1 MITYLHKFA
10 NPVRF
15 LKISKPIKKLSGLL
29 SFFAIFIGL
38 IFALFI
44 SPPDYQQK
52 ETVRIMYIH
61 VPCAWMS
68 LITYS
73 FIFFNSLFFLIW
85 RFPLFLIL
93 AKESLILGII
103 FTFSTLFSG
112 SLWGK
117 PTWGTYWVWDA
128 RLTSFLIL
136 FFIFLGLKLIKDAY
150 SSSNKGDGIFSY
162 LAVIGGVNL
171 PIIKF
176 SVDWWNT
183 LHQPAS
189 ILRTGGISISNEMLL
204 PLFSMAIGFLFLFVY
219 TLLLSTEIKIKEN
232 KLIYSSNNGSEY

>member
-1 MITYLHKFA
+1 MFKYLHKFA
-10 NPVRF
+10 NPKKF
-15 LKISKPIKKLSGLL
+15 LKIALPIRKFMGICSLVVIL
-29 SFFAIFIGL
+29 IGL
-38 IFALFI
+38 IFSLFL

-61 VPCAWMS
+61 VPSAWMS
-68 LITYS
+68 LKIYVFM
-73 FIFFNSLFFLIW
+73 FISSIIFLVW
-85 RFPLFLIL
+85 KFPLFLIL
-93 AKESLILGII
+93 AKESVNIGII
-103 FTFSTLFSG
+103 FTFSALLTG

-136 FFIFLGLKLIKDAY
+136 FFIYLGLKLIKETFSF
-150 SSSNKGDGIFSY
+150 SSKGDYAFAY
-162 LAVIGGVNL
+162 LALIGGFNL

-189 ILRTGGISISNEMLL
+189 ILRSGGVSISNEMLI
-204 PLFSMAIGFLFLFVY
+204 PLFLMAIGFFCLFIY
-219 TLLLSTEIKIKEN
+219 ILLVSVEINLRRRKVSYYNN
-232 KLIYSSNNGSEY
+232 KLSD

>member
-1 MITYLHKFA
+1 MLRYFHKYA

-15 LKISKPIKKLSGLL
+15 LAVALPIRKLMGVFSLIL
-29 SFFAIFIGL
+29 IAVGL
-38 IFALFI
+38 IFSLFL

-61 VPCAWMS
+61 VPAAWMS
-68 LITYS
+68 LMIYA
-73 FIFFNSLFFLIW
+73 FIFFSSIIFLVW
-85 RFPLFLIL
+85 KFPLFLIL
-93 AKESLILGII
+93 AKEAVTIGII
-103 FTFSTLFSG
+103 FTFSALLTG

-136 FFIFLGLKLIKDAY
+136 FFIYLGLKLIKESFTF
-150 SSSNKGDGIFSY
+150 SSKGDYAFAY
-162 LAVIGGVNL
+162 LALIGGFNL

-189 ILRTGGISISNEMLL
+189 ILRTGGVSISSEMLT
-204 PLFSMAIGFLFLFVY
+204 PLFLMATGFFFLFIY
-219 TLLLSTEIKIKEN
+219 ILLVSVEINLKRKKKASLN
-232 KLIYSSNNGSEY
+232 KKSGY